1 MQKATLS
8 VKWHLR
14 LHLTY
19 SSASNKSWLR
29 RTLFQWREGHP
40 RASNLRQKNLTAI
53 KRTTCPKEPPQEY
66 TGKTNN
72 QTTRIFLPFRRDCQG
87 LEGLDKEMDH
97 QPTDL
102 FNWFWCLNCC
112 FLGAREH
119 CTMNHINKLSQHVCS
134 PNKTSFTMQHK
145 QVLNILPRCS
155 WIMLCIA
162 KSFLQQKLFIAW
174 WV

>member
-1 MQKATLS
+1 MQKAYSQLS
-8 VKWHLR
+8 DI
-14 LHLTY
+14 
-19 SSASNKSWLR
+19 SSYTWLR
-29 RTLFQWREGHP
+29 VVLLIRADWEGLCFSEEKGSPEHQTSGRKTWLP
-40 RASNLRQKNLTAI
+40 LKELHAQKSLRKNT
-53 KRTTCPKEPPQEY
+53 R
-66 TGKTNN
+66 GKQTK
-72 QTTRIFLPFRRDCQG
+72 TTRIFLPFRKDCQG

-102 FNWFWCLNCC
+102 SNWFWCLNCC

-119 CTMNHINKLSQHVCS
+119 CTMNRINKLSQHVCS

-155 WIMLCIA
+155 WIVLCIA